1 MLFKRSKN
9 NEMIFKIA
17 KAYDFNVI
25 GYDSDIK
32 CLLLT
37 TPH

>member
-17 KAYDFNVI
+17 KAYDCNVI
-25 GYDSDIK
+25 GYDRDVK
-32 CLLLT
+32 YLLLT